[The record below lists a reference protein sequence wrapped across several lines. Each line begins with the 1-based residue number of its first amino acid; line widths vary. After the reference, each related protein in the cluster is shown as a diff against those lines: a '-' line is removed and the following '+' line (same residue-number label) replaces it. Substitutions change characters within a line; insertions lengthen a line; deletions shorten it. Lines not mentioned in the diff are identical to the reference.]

1 MQDLEE
7 LFTEGQFKFM
17 DEEFEEAIAIFSE
30 IIVKN
35 PSFGRAYQA
44 RAIAKLRLGDGDAA
58 IEDINRAIE
67 CEPENPKFHY
77 HKGAILLKNEILDQ
91 ALESLSTAIDID
103 PAYAAAY
110 MLRGHVFEKAGD
122 EERASADTSK
132 AMNLRREQ
140 TKNSQV
146 VDF

>member
-1 MQDLEE
+1 MQNLEE

-17 DEEFEEAIAIFSE
+17 DDDFEGAVAIFSE
-30 IIVKN
+30 IIEKD
-35 PSFGRAYQA
+35 PSFGKAYQA
-44 RAIAKLRLGDGDAA
+44 RAIARLRLGDGDAA
-58 IEDINRAIE
+58 IEDIDMAIK

-77 HKGAILLKNEILDQ
+77 HKGAILLKQEVLDQ
-91 ALESLSTAIDID
+91 AMESLSNAIDID
-103 PAYAAAY
+103 PSYAAAY
-110 MLRGHVFEKAGD
+110 MLRGHIFERVGD
-122 EERASADTSK
+122 EESASADTSK